1 MEKGKRMRKTP
12 GNFIYICS
20 CVFFSPQIIFTVPIY
35 AGYHYISVFNIMSL
49 SYYRKTNLN
58 LNSKL
63 WQVHLMNL
71 ELHASYFVK
80 DLGEFI
86 ALFIQ
91 LFI

>member
-1 MEKGKRMRKTP
+1 MK
-12 GNFIYICS
+12 FFYCYDLVYI
-20 CVFFSPQIIFTVPIY
+20 FFSTQIIFTVPIY
-35 AGYHYISVFNIMSL
+35 AGYHYISVLNIKSP
-49 SYYRKTNLN
+49 SYYEKTNLN

-63 WQVHLMNL
+63 WQVHQLHL

-86 ALFIQ
+86 AVFIQ

>member
-1 MEKGKRMRKTP
+1 
-12 GNFIYICS
+12 
-20 CVFFSPQIIFTVPIY
+20 
-35 AGYHYISVFNIMSL
+35 MSL